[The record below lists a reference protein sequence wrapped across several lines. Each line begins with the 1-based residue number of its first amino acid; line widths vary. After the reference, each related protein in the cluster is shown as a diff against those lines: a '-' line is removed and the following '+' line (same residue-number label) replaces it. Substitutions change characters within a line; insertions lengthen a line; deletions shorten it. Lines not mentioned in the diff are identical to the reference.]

1 MPEITLFKDD
11 NAKSKALVGDTM
23 NKGRPDS
30 PENAEV
36 IAAFSEIYARQFN
49 TEVLDLEAQSNEY
62 LSVLQKLW
70 TESGKSDFND
80 MVNLWTIFDALH
92 LSRNKSQI
100 IRKILQT
107 VLAQ

>member
-11 NAKSKALVGDTM
+11 NAKSKALVKDTM
-23 NKGRPDS
+23 MKGRPVS

-107 VLAQ
+107 ILAQ